1 MSDLM
6 TYVEEN
12 IAGLKAQ
19 ALLFSLDCITMKI
32 MERKYKM
39 LKKRLVV
46 ATALAAGVAAIPLP
60 GIDVAINTVFLV
72 H

>member
-12 IAGLKAQ
+12 IAGLKVQ
-19 ALLFSLDCITMKI
+19 ALLVSYHQENCGKKI
-32 MERKYKM
+32 QM

-60 GIDVAINTVFLV
+60 GIYVAINTVCLV